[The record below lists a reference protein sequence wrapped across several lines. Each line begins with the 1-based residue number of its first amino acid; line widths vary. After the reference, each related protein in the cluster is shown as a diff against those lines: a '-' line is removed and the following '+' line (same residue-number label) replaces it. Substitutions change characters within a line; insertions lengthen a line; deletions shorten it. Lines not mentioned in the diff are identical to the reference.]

1 MPDLADILEFVDAT
15 GDVLAVRVPAE
26 GPAVIRWGSQLI
38 VREGQCALFLRDG
51 RAMALFEPGRHVLT
65 TQSVAG
71 ITGFVAGLAYD
82 GASPFRAELV
92 FVGRQLFRDLRW
104 GTPEPVYLPD
114 PVLLQIP
121 VRANGRFAIR
131 VCDPTVFVPRVLG
144 TRPVFRQR
152 DLEEFLRAQ
161 HLVPALIDALAS
173 LGKPFVE
180 LPRYTRELG
189 TGARAI
195 LAPEFAA
202 LGLELTDLS
211 VNSVTTTEEI
221 QATLNGNARIASEA
235 FAKAR
240 GTQYDLEARAA
251 GATALMQAGTSY
263 REVGTTDALKELAS
277 NVGEAGGGGS
287 ALDAGI
293 SLGAAMLVPQMMQGM
308 LKPDVF
314 AAAGTAAF
322 DVDPVARLKQLKELL
337 DVGAL
342 TQEEY
347 EAKKAEWLK
356 RL

>member
-1 MPDLADILEFVDAT
+1 MPDLADVLEFVDPA
-15 GDVLAVRVPAE
+15 GDVLAARVPSD
-26 GPAVIRWGSQLI
+26 GPAVIRWGSQLV

-51 RAMALFEPGRHVLT
+51 RAMQLFEPGRHVLT
-65 TQSVAG
+65 TQTVAG
-71 ITGFVAGLAYD
+71 ITGFVAGLAY
-82 GASPFRAELV
+82 GGETPFRAEVV

-104 GTPEPVYLPD
+104 GTPEPVYIPD
-114 PVLLQIP
+114 PVLLQVP

-131 VCDPTVFVPRVLG
+131 VADPTVFVPKVVG

-161 HLVPALIDALAS
+161 YLVSALTDALAS

-180 LPRYTRELG
+180 LPRWARELG
-189 TGARAI
+189 AGVRAI
-195 LAPEFAA
+195 LGPEFAA

-240 GTQYDLEARAA
+240 GTEYDLRARAA
-251 GATALMQAGTSY
+251 GAEALKTAGTSY
-263 REVGTTDALKELAS
+263 REVGTTDALKELAA
-277 NVGEAGGGGS
+277 NVGEGGGGS
-287 ALDAGI
+287 ALDAGV

-308 LKPDVF
+308 LRPES
-314 AAAGTAAF
+314 AAGTPAPASP
-322 DVDPVARLKQLKELL
+322 DVDPVVRLKQLKELL
-337 DVGAL
+337 DAGAL

>member
-1 MPDLADILEFVDAT
+1 
-15 GDVLAVRVPAE
+15 
-26 GPAVIRWGSQLI
+26 
-38 VREGQCALFLRDG
+38 
-51 RAMALFEPGRHVLT
+51 
-65 TQSVAG
+65 
-71 ITGFVAGLAYD
+71 
-82 GASPFRAELV
+82 
-92 FVGRQLFRDLRW
+92 
-104 GTPEPVYLPD
+104 
-114 PVLLQIP
+114 
-121 VRANGRFAIR
+121 
-131 VCDPTVFVPRVLG
+131 
-144 TRPVFRQR
+144 
-152 DLEEFLRAQ
+152 
-161 HLVPALIDALAS
+161 
-173 LGKPFVE
+173 
-180 LPRYTRELG
+180 
-189 TGARAI
+189 
-195 LAPEFAA
+195 
-202 LGLELTDLS
+202 
-211 VNSVTTTEEI
+211 VTTTEEI